1 MCLKQTCLLAV
12 LIAASTGA
20 SAEWFKVSEGDT
32 DGGYRIYLDPQ
43 SVRKAAAKA
52 KVWTMTDYTE
62 YQSTP
67 GGVQYKSIMAQ
78 HEYDCK
84 EGIWRT
90 VLLTAYKQGMAEG
103 RVVHAEKQPSS
114 WAPVIPDTSA
124 DVKFKLVCK
133 YL

>member
-1 MCLKQTCLLAV
+1 MCLKQICLVSV
-12 LIAASTGA
+12 LLAASTGA
-20 SAEWFKVSEGDT
+20 LAEWFKVSEGEA
-32 DGGYRIYLDPQ
+32 DGGYRIYLDPK
-43 SVRKAAAKA
+43 SVRKTASKA

-67 GGVQYKSIMAQ
+67 GGIQYKSILAQ
-78 HEYDCK
+78 HEYDCQD
-84 EGIWRT
+84 GIWRT
-90 VLLTAYKQGMAEG
+90 VLLTAYRQGMLEG
-103 RVVHAEKQPSS
+103 RVVHTEKEPSS